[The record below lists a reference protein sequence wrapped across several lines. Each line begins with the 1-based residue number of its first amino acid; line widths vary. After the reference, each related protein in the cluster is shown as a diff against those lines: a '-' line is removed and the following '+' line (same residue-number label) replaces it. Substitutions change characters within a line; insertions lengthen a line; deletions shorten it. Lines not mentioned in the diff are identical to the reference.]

1 MALSDFIKKILIA
14 LYVAGERIKNF
25 LGAYDWKGVI
35 LVCIFLFYL
44 LLIISGMYFLCSFLA
59 NKIPNKRK
67 RVHKLTI
74 SNNGNV
80 PLCFLFMES
89 VQDPDIAIS
98 FTSGGRLLPLYDE
111 TVFED
116 KIDPNIDQLETPEFV
131 DELPVDDT
139 EDETEPVKQIRLVA
153 LTPGVDPNE
162 TFTGE
167 IRLTQV
173 KPSEKECSYPYYI
186 EIDQLP
192 LNDDVITPPHVKL
205 EGIVCFEASS
215 PVEIRRKLLIT
226 IAGIIITIT
235 LIAVLAILL
244 FSRR

>member
-44 LLIISGMYFLCSFLA
+44 LLIIAGMYFLCSFLA

-74 SNNGNV
+74 TNNGNV
-80 PLCFLFMES
+80 PLCFLFKES
-89 VQDPDIAIS
+89 EPNPDIAIS
-98 FTSGGRLLPLYDE
+98 FTSGGRFLPLYDE
-111 TVFED
+111 TDFED
-116 KIDPNIDQLETPEFV
+116 KKNPNNDRLETPEYP
-131 DELPVDDT
+131 DEIPVDDT
-139 EDETEPVKQIRLVA
+139 KVKEEPEKEIRLVA
-153 LTPGVDPNE
+153 LTPGVEPNE

-173 KPSEKECSYPYYI
+173 RPSEKECSYPYII
-186 EIDQLP
+186 EVDQIP
-192 LNDDVITPPHVKL
+192 LNDDLITPPHVKID
-205 EGIVCFEASS
+205 GIVCFEASS
-215 PVEIRRKLLIT
+215 AMEIRKPLLIT
-226 IAGIIITIT
+226 IAGIIITAA

-244 FSRR
+244 F